1 MANLVQVAEEL
12 EYVPKDQLIQMS
24 QNPESRYPQYLVLSE
39 IQRRTQMEKRYN
51 AEEASMNRPQTT
63 VAEEVVADFAQPQ
76 GLAGMN
82 AEGAANAGAF
92 PPEAMPETPM
102 QMAAGGGRTG
112 YRGGGASYMSIPET
126 DINPVTGAVITSG
139 NSDRSR
145 REALL
150 YTLGID
156 PTGKTEEQIN
166 EEMRF
171 AQGNS
176 EGSASSALGRAVVQA
191 ESGGNPNAVSSAG
204 ATGLWQL
211 MPETL
216 EYPGYGVLAAKDD
229 SVQENARVGSSY
241 LDAMIN
247 KYDGNTEHALAA
259 YNWGPGNT
267 DDWIADG
274 ADPNAL
280 PAETRN
286 YIPRVLGLKQAEEDS
301 VSSNKSRIL
310 GLQQADGWDSAGRIG
325 AESRFGVL
333 PKAGSAGTIDP
344 ADIPEEDR
352 NSLIDWAKENPAE
365 AVLIGLDAIALG
377 LLVTPIPGAR
387 IAAGVTKA
395 LAWAGRGL
403 KGIKTA
409 HQARKAKRIMEAGR
423 RELSRTGRTPGA
435 SGSRAPGRHGP
446 HQQTGSGRTRPY
458 NPNLVYEAGAPIV
471 RQMTR
476 QRMIAGAIAAPIT
489 YMLYNHMT
497 DDEVADSKEQEQGI
511 VESTQDK
518 LDGILAGLN
527 KEEGTG
533 TTEKKGL
540 SSFLPQAEGLDIA
553 QLGGVIMGARNMS
566 ELGAGIAGLAGSM
579 QDRRTKEKLTE
590 IQGNLYEAQ
599 TAKYRAD
606 IESMESNQLVEL
618 LTSLGKQMKLEL
630 ENGNTEDAAN
640 IRNQYNVVLDRYY
653 SVEGIERPLSEEER
667 MRQALESQRR

>member
-51 AEEASMNRPQTT
+51 AEKASMNRPQTT

-92 PPEAMPETPM
+92 LPEAMPETPM

-112 YRGGGASYMSIPET
+112 YERGGAT
-126 DINPVTGAVITSG
+126 
-139 NSDRSR
+139 

-150 YTLGID
+150 STFGID
-156 PTGKTEEQIN
+156 PTGKTKEQIN

-216 EYPGYGVLAAKDD
+216 EDPGYGVLAAKDD

-333 PKAGSAGTIDP
+333 PKADSAGTIDP

-377 LLVTPIPGAR
+377 LLVAPVPGAR

-423 RELSRTGRTPGA
+423 RELARTGKIPETPGSWGT
-435 SGSRAPGRHGP
+435 SGRLG
-446 HQQTGSGRTRPY
+446 QTGSGRTRPY

-476 QRMIAGAIAAPIT
+476 QRMVAGAIAAPTT

-511 VESTQDK
+511 VESTQDR

-533 TTEKKGL
+533 RTEKKGL
-540 SSFLPQAEGLDIA
+540 SSFLDQAEGLDIA

-566 ELGAGIAGLAGSM
+566 ELGAGIAGLAGSI
-579 QDRRTKEKLTE
+579 QDRRTKEKLTD
-590 IQGNLYEAQ
+590 IQGGLYEAQ
-599 TAKYRAD
+599 TAKYEAD
-606 IESMESNQLVEL
+606 VEFMEPNQLVDILQNLEDML
-618 LTSLGKQMKLEL
+618 KLERESGTGDNVAQL
-630 ENGNTEDAAN
+630 EAQYEAAYKRYAEVMGIPFTTEA
-640 IRNQYNVVLDRYY
+640 
-653 SVEGIERPLSEEER
+653 ER
-667 MRQALESQRR
+667 MQQALKSAKR

>member
-82 AEGAANAGAF
+82 AEGAANAGTF
-92 PPEAMPETPM
+92 LPEAMPETPM

-166 EEMRF
+166 EEIRF

-191 ESGGNPNAVSSAG
+191 ESGGNPNAVSSEG
-204 ATGLWQL
+204 ARGLWQI
-211 MPETL
+211 MPDTL
-216 EYPGYGVLAAKDD
+216 EEPGYGVLAGKDD
-229 SVQENARVGSSY
+229 SVEENIRVGSSY
-241 LDAMIN
+241 LDAMLD

-267 DDWIADG
+267 DDWIAAG
-274 ADPNAL
+274 ANPDAL
-280 PAETRN
+280 PAQTRN
-286 YIPRVLGLKQAEEDS
+286 YIPKVLGLKQAEEDS
-301 VSSNKSRIL
+301 VSSNKSRTL

-377 LLVTPIPGAR
+377 LLVAPVPGAR

-423 RELSRTGRTPGA
+423 RELARTGKIPGTPGSWGT
-435 SGSRAPGRHGP
+435 SGRLG
-446 HQQTGSGRTRPY
+446 QTGSGRTRPY

-476 QRMIAGAIAAPIT
+476 QRMVAGAIAAPTT
-489 YMLYNHMT
+489 YMIYKHMT
-497 DDEVADSKEQEQGI
+497 DDEVANSKEQEQGI

-566 ELGAGIAGLAGSM
+566 ELGAGIAGLAGSI

-590 IQGNLYEAQ
+590 IQGGLYEAQ
-599 TAKYRAD
+599 TAKYEAD
-606 IESMESNQLVEL
+606 VEFMEPNQLADVLENL
-618 LTSLGKQMKLEL
+618 KDMMKLEMESGSGDQVVQL
-630 ENGNTEDAAN
+630 RA
-640 IRNQYNVVLDRYY
+640 QYEAVLKRYSEVV
-653 SVEGIERPLSEEER
+653 GIPYTTQAER
-667 MRQALESQRR
+667 MQQALESAKR